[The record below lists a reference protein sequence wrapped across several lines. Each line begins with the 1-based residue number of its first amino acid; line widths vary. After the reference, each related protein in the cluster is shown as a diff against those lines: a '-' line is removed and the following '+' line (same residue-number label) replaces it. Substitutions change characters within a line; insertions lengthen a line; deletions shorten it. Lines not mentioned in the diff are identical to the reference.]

1 MGSFIL
7 VLIEIAKKNYNWLD
21 KSKAFRNLV
30 NRYLANNFEV
40 EENKQ
45 GL

>member
-1 MGSFIL
+1 MSSFIL
-7 VLIEIAKKNYNWLD
+7 ALIEMAKKNYNWLD
-21 KSKAFRNLV
+21 KSKAFRKLV
-30 NRYLANNFEV
+30 NRYLASNFEV